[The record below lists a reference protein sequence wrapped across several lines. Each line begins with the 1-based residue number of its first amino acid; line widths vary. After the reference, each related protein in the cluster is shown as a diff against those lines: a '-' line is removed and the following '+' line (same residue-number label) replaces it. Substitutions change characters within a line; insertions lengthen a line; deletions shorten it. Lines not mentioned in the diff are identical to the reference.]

1 MKAPKVGLAAIAA
14 VTLALV
20 GCSSGTT
27 ATSSGGST
35 SNSGGSGNAANAAMK
50 ICVYTHGD
58 GGGFWS
64 VAKKGAEQAAK
75 DLGVT
80 LDYQESNNDPQKQAQ
95 LIEAGVSGGC
105 KALAVSAPA
114 PDAIKDALKKA
125 TAAGIPIVTMNSG
138 SKVFKDLGAFTH
150 IGQDEY
156 IAGQEAGKKFKELG
170 VTKLLCPI
178 QEANNIG
185 LQERCDGA
193 KNTFGNVENLQLS
206 AGLSDMAKSEAEI
219 QAKLTADPT
228 IDGVFALNA
237 DIATGGAIPAA
248 AAAGRKITIGTVDLS
263 GDAVTAIK
271 DGKLAFAIDQQQFA
285 QGYLSVSVLYLNLLN
300 GHVLGGGQPIYTGP
314 GFVTKDNAD
323 LVQKLAAA
331 GTR

>member
-1 MKAPKVGLAAIAA
+1 MACTGRF
-14 VTLALV
+14 
-20 GCSSGTT
+20 SG
-27 ATSSGGST
+27 
-35 SNSGGSGNAANAAMK
+35 
-50 ICVYTHGD
+50 
-58 GGGFWS
+58 
-64 VAKKGAEQAAK
+64 QAAAA
-75 DLGVT
+75 LRSMGSRSVGPLRPAPARSSSVSRRICT
-80 LDYQESNNDPQKQAQ
+80 GASSTARTWGWALRSRLSISSRRWRRSCCWRQAQ
-95 LIEAGVSGGC
+95 AFSPTTC
-105 KALAVSAPA
+105 TSAR
-114 PDAIKDALKKA
+114 
-125 TAAGIPIVTMNSG
+125 AARPQR
-138 SKVFKDLGAFTH
+138 
-150 IGQDEY
+150 IGRHCGDRSRSQ
-156 IAGQEAGKKFKELG
+156 
-170 VTKLLCPI
+170 
-178 QEANNIG
+178 
-185 LQERCDGA
+185 
-193 KNTFGNVENLQLS
+193 
-206 AGLSDMAKSEAEI
+206 AEI